1 MKPPRLE
8 SATIQDA
15 LLVQAGG
22 LLLFDLLVFVPE
34 AILTD
39 LIVEFIPFS
48 IGALAVLGQPAIERV
63 SLTCQT
69 NRRIISGLSWPIWS
83 DHLDHHPNP
92 TQRPFSLA
100 DDVPRPFNS
109 SRGYTQP
116 LFSRRESPIDYYRS
130 RNARY
135 RSCRSDITQPSS
147 RTTEFFTVKR
157 GPLGD

>member
-48 IGALAVLGQPAIERV
+48 IGALAVLGQPTIERV

-83 DHLDHHPNP
+83 DHLDHPPNP
-92 TQRPFSLA
+92 TQPPFC
-100 DDVPRPFNS
+100 VPRPYNS

-116 LFSRRESPIDYYRS
+116 LVSRREPPIDYYCS
-130 RNARY
+130 RNSRY